1 MTRELGIRIE
11 GIEVF
16 AFHGVLPEEKAKG
29 QEFVFDVEL
38 VPNSD
43 RACDT
48 YTLDD
53 AVDYG
58 AVTEAVV
65 ALATAES
72 VDLIEH
78 LADRIAGD
86 LIERFPIERVTVS
99 VHKPH
104 APIRAAFGDVIVTVT
119 RTA

>member
-1 MTRELGIRIE
+1 MTRQLGIQIQ

-16 AFHGVLPEEKAKG
+16 AFHGVLPEERAQG
-29 QEFVFDVEL
+29 QDFRIDVEL
-38 VPNSD
+38 VPISD

-48 YTLDD
+48 DALDD

-58 AVTEAVV
+58 AVTERVV
-65 ALATAES
+65 AIATGDP
-72 VDLIEH
+72 VDLIER
-78 LADRIAGD
+78 LADLIAVD
-86 LIERFPIERVTVS
+86 LLAAFPIESVTVA

-104 APIRAAFGDVIVTVT
+104 APIAAPFGDVVVSVT

>member
-1 MTRELGIRIE
+1 MTRQLAMRLE

-16 AFHGVLPEEKAKG
+16 AFHGVLPEERAQG
-29 QEFVFDVEL
+29 QQFRIDVEL
-38 VPNSD
+38 VPSSD

-48 YTLDD
+48 DALGD

-58 AVTEAVV
+58 AVTERVV
-65 ALATAES
+65 AIATGDP

-78 LADRIAGD
+78 LADLIAVE
-86 LIERFPIERVTVS
+86 LLRVFPIERVTVA

-104 APIRAAFGDVIVTVT
+104 APIAAPFSDVIVTVA

>member
-16 AFHGVLPEEKAKG
+16 AFHGVLPEEKAQG

-48 YTLDD
+48 DTLDD
-53 AVDYG
+53 AV
-58 AVTEAVV
+58 
-65 ALATAES
+65 
-72 VDLIEH
+72 
-78 LADRIAGD
+78 DRIAGD
-86 LIERFPIERVTVS
+86 LIGRFPIERVTVS

>member
-1 MTRELGIRIE
+1 VTRQLGIQVL

-16 AFHGVLPEEKAKG
+16 AFHGVLPEERAQG
-29 QEFVFDVEL
+29 QDFRIDVEL
-38 VPNSD
+38 VPTSD

-48 YTLDD
+48 DALGD

-58 AVTEAVV
+58 AVTERVV
-65 ALATAES
+65 ALATGEP
-72 VDLIEH
+72 VDLLEH
-78 LADRIAGD
+78 LADLIAVD
-86 LIERFPIERVTVS
+86 LLATFPIERVTVA

-104 APIRAAFGDVIVTVT
+104 APIAAPFGDVVVTVS

>member
-16 AFHGVLPEEKAKG
+16 AFHGVLPEEKAQG

-48 YTLDD
+48 DKLDD

-58 AVTEAVV
+58 AITEAVV
-65 ALATAES
+65 AIATAEP
-72 VDLIEH
+72 VDLIGEGRLLKLGKT
-78 LADRIAGD
+78 LAVGD
-86 LIERFPIERVTVS
+86 FTIWSDGMAEPVA
-99 VHKPH
+99 H
-104 APIRAAFGDVIVTVT
+104 ATVT
-119 RTA
+119 YAIPPKR

>member
-1 MTRELGIRIE
+1 
-11 GIEVF
+11 
-16 AFHGVLPEEKAKG
+16 VLPEERAQG
-29 QEFVFDVEL
+29 QQFRIDVEL
-38 VPNSD
+38 VPSSD

-48 YTLDD
+48 DALGD

-58 AVTEAVV
+58 AVTERVV
-65 ALATAES
+65 AIATGDP

-78 LADRIAGD
+78 LADLIAVE
-86 LIERFPIERVTVS
+86 LLRVFPIERVTVA

-104 APIRAAFGDVIVTVT
+104 APIAAPFSDVIVTVA

>member
-11 GIEVF
+11 GIKVF
-16 AFHGVLPEEKAKG
+16 AFHGVLPEEKQKG
-29 QEFVFDVEL
+29 QDFVFDVEF

-48 YTLDD
+48 DALDD

-65 ALATAES
+65 AIATAEP

-78 LADRIAGD
+78 LADRIASD
-86 LIERFPIERVTVS
+86 LVERFPIERVTVS
-99 VHKPH
+99 VHKPQ

-119 RTA
+119 RRA

>member
-16 AFHGVLPEEKAKG
+16 AFHGVLPEEKTQG

-48 YTLDD
+48 DELDD

-58 AVTEAVV
+58 AITEAVV
-65 ALATAES
+65 AIATAES

-78 LADRIAGD
+78 LADRIASD
-86 LIERFPIERVTVS
+86 LIARFPIESVTVS

>member
-1 MTRELGIRIE
+1 MTRQLAIQVV

-16 AFHGVLPEEKAKG
+16 AFHGVLPEERAQG
-29 QEFVFDVEL
+29 QDFRIDVDL
-38 VPNSD
+38 VPTSD

-48 YTLDD
+48 DALGD

-58 AVTEAVV
+58 AVTECVV
-65 ALATAES
+65 AIATGDP
-72 VDLIEH
+72 VDLIER
-78 LADRIAGD
+78 LADLIAVD
-86 LIERFPIERVTVS
+86 LLEAFPIERVTVA

-104 APIRAAFGDVIVTVT
+104 APIIAPFGDVVVSVT

>member
-1 MTRELGIRIE
+1 MTRHLGIQLV

-16 AFHGVLPEEKAKG
+16 AFHGVLPAERAQG
-29 QEFVFDVEL
+29 QDFRIDVDL
-38 VPNSD
+38 VPFSD

-48 YTLDD
+48 DAIAD

-58 AVTEAVV
+58 AVTQRVV
-65 ALATAES
+65 AIATGDP
-72 VDLIEH
+72 VDLIER
-78 LADRIAGD
+78 LADLIAVD
-86 LIERFPIERVTVS
+86 LLAAFPIERVTVA

-104 APIRAAFGDVIVTVT
+104 APISAPFGDVVVSVT

>member
-16 AFHGVLPEEKAKG
+16 AFHGVLPEEKAQG

-48 YTLDD
+48 DKLDD

-58 AVTEAVV
+58 AITEAVV
-65 ALATAES
+65 AIATAEP
-72 VDLIEH
+72 VV
-78 LADRIAGD
+78 
-86 LIERFPIERVTVS
+86 PIERVTVS

>member
-16 AFHGVLPEEKAKG
+16 AFHGVLAEEKDKG
-29 QEFVFDVEL
+29 QEFLIDVEL

-48 YTLDD
+48 DTIED

-58 AVTEAVV
+58 AVTESVV
-65 ALATAES
+65 AIATGNTF
-72 VDLIEH
+72 DLLER
-78 LADRIAGD
+78 LADRIAVD
-86 LIERFPIERVTVS
+86 LLGQFPIERVVVS

-104 APIRAAFGDVIVTVT
+104 APIRAAFRDVVVTVA
-119 RTA
+119 RGA